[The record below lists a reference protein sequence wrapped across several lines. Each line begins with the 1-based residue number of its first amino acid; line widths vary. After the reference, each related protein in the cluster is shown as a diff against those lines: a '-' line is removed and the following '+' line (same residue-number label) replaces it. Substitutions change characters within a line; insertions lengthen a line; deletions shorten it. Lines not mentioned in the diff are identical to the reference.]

1 METPAIN
8 TQPVAATPNVVPPM
22 QEAMV
27 AMPNTTAPQP
37 MATMADGGQTKSG
50 NSITDFFKSL
60 NVMEVGLSILSVTA
74 LFYIIHYYKFKMNED
89 KMINNE
95 LQKQIDEIK
104 MNIQSTMKGKY
115 KTI

>member
-1 METPAIN
+1 M
-8 TQPVAATPNVVPPM
+8 
-22 QEAMV
+22 
-27 AMPNTTAPQP
+27 
-37 MATMADGGQTKSG
+37 
-50 NSITDFFKSL
+50 L
-60 NVMEVGLSILSVTA
+60 